1 MAQRISCG
9 LAVVRRLSSELEWVS
24 VSRLVQQ
31 AKRSGRGATVNL
43 TTGLR
48 KVEELFQPL
57 VPCHQC
63 SWNRAGPFQRFERV
77 SFAFVHDRKGKRTE

>member
-43 TTGLR
+43 TTG
-48 KVEELFQPL
+48 
-57 VPCHQC
+57 
-63 SWNRAGPFQRFERV
+63 
-77 SFAFVHDRKGKRTE
+77 